1 MRLLLILS
9 GLGWRGRERALSRYL
24 ALLSLGLFCA
34 SAQAH
39 PEGRVDCRADIRLEA
54 GRFQSMRAELWLDQ
68 RHSDQA
74 FGQVRAKD
82 SKKIDPKRMELLA
95 DSLRAQFARYQW
107 LFDLKADGQALATQ
121 LKAPP
126 TVEFMEGRLRLL
138 IDQVASN
145 PLPAKDLPIPKL
157 WTISCFD
164 PTYYWATAFRKSAP
178 TSNNELTKRHGDDY
192 GEEKGSTPDP
202 LTGHRSIKVDPSAQD
217 PLAVQVSGCTARR
230 PALAQDGVQ
239 PPRGGV
245 AQLDW
250 VCQP

>member
-1 MRLLLILS
+1 MRPLTISS
-9 GLGWRGRERALSRYL
+9 GSRWQSRYRAWPL
-24 ALLSLGLFCA
+24 YPALLSLGLLCA
-34 SAQAH
+34 SVQAH
-39 PEGRVDCRADIRLEA
+39 PEGTVDCRADIRLEA
-54 GRFQSMRAELWLDQ
+54 GQLQSMRAELWLDK

-74 FGQVRAKD
+74 LGQVRAKD

-107 LFDLKADGQALATQ
+107 LFDLKADGQSQPLQ
-121 LKAPP
+121 LKGPP
-126 TVEFMEGRLRLL
+126 AVEFVDGRLRLL
-138 IDQVASN
+138 IDQVTAN
-145 PLPAKDLPIPKL
+145 PLPAKDAPSPKL

-178 TSNNELTKRHGDDY
+178 TSSVAQTKPHDEDHA
-192 GEEKGSTPDP
+192 EEKDAVPDP
-202 LTGHRSIKVDPSAQD
+202 LTGHRSIKVDPRAQD

-230 PALAQDGVQ
+230 PALAQDGAQV
-239 PPRGGV
+239 PRGGV